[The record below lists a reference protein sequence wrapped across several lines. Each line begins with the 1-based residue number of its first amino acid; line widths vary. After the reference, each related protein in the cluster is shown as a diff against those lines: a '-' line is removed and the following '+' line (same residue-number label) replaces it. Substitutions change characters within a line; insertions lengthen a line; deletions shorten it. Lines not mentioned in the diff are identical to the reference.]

1 MISEDQYQA
10 SIQNNNLFHR
20 VWHPTMDFPGTAFS
34 RSIGDSLAEELGVI
48 ADPEM
53 VTRELERGDEMIIL
67 ASDGVFEF
75 LTNQSVID
83 ICASFK
89 DPLEGKICS
98 SIDFT
103 LEC

>member
-1 MISEDQYQA
+1 
-10 SIQNNNLFHR
+10 
-20 VWHPTMDFPGTAFS
+20 MDFPGTAFS
-34 RSIGDSLAEELGVI
+34 RSIGDSLAKELGVI

-103 LEC
+103 LLVSNKFSKGIFLHSLSSGSR

>member
-1 MISEDQYQA
+1 
-10 SIQNNNLFHR
+10 
-20 VWHPTMDFPGTAFS
+20 MDFPGTAFS
-34 RSIGDSLAEELGVI
+34 RSIGDSLAKELGVI